1 MTPTQISLVKTS
13 FELVAGTP
21 DVVAGLFYGRLFHI
35 DPTLRALFKGDMAEQ
50 GRKLMQMLAIA
61 VRSLDKPEAIIP
73 AVQQL
78 GARHARYGVKDAD
91 YGTVGAALLWTLGE
105 GLGPDFTPETKE
117 AWTAAY
123 TLLAGVMT
131 QAAAEAA

>member
-1 MTPTQISLVKTS
+1 
-13 FELVAGTP
+13 
-21 DVVAGLFYGRLFHI
+21 
-35 DPTLRALFKGDMAEQ
+35 
-50 GRKLMQMLAIA
+50 
-61 VRSLDKPEAIIP
+61 
-73 AVQQL
+73 
-78 GARHARYGVKDAD
+78 VKDAD